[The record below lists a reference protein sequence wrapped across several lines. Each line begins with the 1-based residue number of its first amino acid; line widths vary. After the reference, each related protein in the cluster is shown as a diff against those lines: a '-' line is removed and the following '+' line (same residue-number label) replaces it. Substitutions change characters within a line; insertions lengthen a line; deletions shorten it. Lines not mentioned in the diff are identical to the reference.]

1 MLTLLYILL
10 CDLLACRTRLFVRL
24 ISMALNMI
32 MILPGKKKN
41 RVNMTRIIKQWLF
54 LSAVQAKALVL
65 LVVLSV
71 CSICPTAVDAGR
83 CDPQPDLIFSSN
95 CYPSGLCA
103 GGVCCDCPSG
113 VALYESPRFTCKADT
128 SISGTADVR
137 LSNGKTED
145 TGFSASKCDSEC
157 TSKSACQSFVWKE
170 SDGYEL

>member
-1 MLTLLYILL
+1 MLARTPSPLRAAGLLLTLSLSLSLSPLRAPTLPPHARYNTH
-10 CDLLACRTRLFVRL
+10 RT
-24 ISMALNMI
+24 
-32 MILPGKKKN
+32 
-41 RVNMTRIIKQWLF
+41 MT
-54 LSAVQAKALVL
+54 STVQAKALVL
-65 LVVLSV
+65 LVMLSV

-83 CDPQPDLIFSSN
+83 CDPQPHLIFNSN
-95 CYPSGLCA
+95 CYPWGLCA

-113 VALYESPRFTCKADT
+113 VALYKSPRFTCKVDT
-128 SISGTADVR
+128 SISGTADVK

>member
-1 MLTLLYILL
+1 MGSFAAFAFVAAGV
-10 CDLLACRTRLFVRL
+10 LATATSDDGYAYEYDDKSGGNDDDDRAYEYDDTDGTTTNDNAVGGND
-24 ISMALNMI
+24 IAYEYDDDDD
-32 MILPGKKKN
+32 
-41 RVNMTRIIKQWLF
+41 T
-54 LSAVQAKALVL
+54 SA
-65 LVVLSV
+65 
-71 CSICPTAVDAGR
+71 AGR
-83 CDPQPDLIFSSN
+83 CDPHPHLIFSSN
-95 CYPSGLCA
+95 CYPWGLCA

-113 VALYESPRFTCKADT
+113 VALYKSPRFTCKVDT

>member
-1 MLTLLYILL
+1 MCSIDIKLLM
-10 CDLLACRTRLFVRL
+10 T
-24 ISMALNMI
+24 LNMI

-83 CDPQPDLIFSSN
+83 CDPHPHLIFSSN
-95 CYPSGLCA
+95 CYPWGLCA

-113 VALYESPRFTCKADT
+113 VALYKSPRFTCKVDT

>member
-1 MLTLLYILL
+1 
-10 CDLLACRTRLFVRL
+10 
-24 ISMALNMI
+24 

-83 CDPQPDLIFSSN
+83 CDPQPHLILSSN

-103 GGVCCDCPSG
+103 GGVCCDCPKSCCTLRVPPVYLQSG
-113 VALYESPRFTCKADT
+113 YVNQWNR
-128 SISGTADVR
+128 
-137 LSNGKTED
+137 
-145 TGFSASKCDSEC
+145 
-157 TSKSACQSFVWKE
+157 
-170 SDGYEL
+170 